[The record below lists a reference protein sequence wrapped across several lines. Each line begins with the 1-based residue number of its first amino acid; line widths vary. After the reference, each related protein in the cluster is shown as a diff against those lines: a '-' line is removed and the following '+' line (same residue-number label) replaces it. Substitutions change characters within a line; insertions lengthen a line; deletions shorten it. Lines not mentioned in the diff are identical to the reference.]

1 MQQIHPRLV
10 LKLQTLFL
18 QTLVHNLKKKKQAKP
33 KTLWCLR
40 RYLKHATTQKHAL
53 KHTCVNRFASTFRAS
68 CIRKN
73 TCSTNS
79 AALCPSSK
87 KPKPSCSN
95 SSLQY
100 LSKTKTTITTNTP
113 NTPNTPNKAAASTT
127 QTKLALLF
135 IKCASNL
142 TSFSLCTRQKML
154 CSVSTTIL
162 LLA

>member
-1 MQQIHPRLV
+1 M

-18 QTLVHNLKKKKQAKP
+18 QTLVHNLKKKQAKP

-100 LSKTKTTITTNTP
+100 LSKTNTTS
-113 NTPNTPNKAAASTT
+113 KAAASTA
-127 QTKLALLF
+127 QKKLALLF
-135 IKCASNL
+135 IKYVSNL